1 MGAARAFELVG
12 KFILTSFLA
21 SVSFPGMPFA
31 EEAPPAAT
39 APAAESS
46 KPSAAVGTDLKSVPP
61 SVPPTGNQKLK
72 LNEVE
77 IHGELQK
84 PNIFFILP
92 KAKRDAE
99 AKQRQFRFYPDI
111 LEPLDKD
118 RFEEE
123 ARVLYQHGIPAE

>member
-1 MGAARAFELVG
+1 MRRTRASDGLLRRM
-12 KFILTSFLA
+12 ILTSIFL
-21 SVSFPGMPFA
+21 SVSFPWVSPQA
-31 EEAPPAAT
+31 EETP
-39 APAAESS
+39 APASAKDAKSTSGS
-46 KPSAAVGTDLKSVPP
+46 KV
-61 SVPPTGNQKLK
+61 N

-77 IHGELQK
+77 IHGELEK
-84 PNIFFILP
+84 PKIFFILP
-92 KAKRDAE
+92 KAKRDAQ

>member
-1 MGAARAFELVG
+1 
-12 KFILTSFLA
+12 
-21 SVSFPGMPFA
+21 MPLRA
-31 EEAPPAAT
+31 EETPAAKASAAEGSASKA
-39 APAAESS
+39 APA
-46 KPSAAVGTDLKSVPP
+46 
-61 SVPPTGNQKLK
+61 GNQKLR

-77 IHGELQK
+77 IQGELQK
-84 PNIFFILP
+84 PDIFFILP
-92 KAKRDAE
+92 KAKRDAA

>member
-1 MGAARAFELVG
+1 M
-12 KFILTSFLA
+12 ILTSIFL
-21 SVSFPGMPFA
+21 SVSFPAMSLRA
-31 EEAPPAAT
+31 EEGSASPPAKD
-39 APAAESS
+39 S
-46 KPSAAVGTDLKSVPP
+46 KSAAAPKV
-61 SVPPTGNQKLK
+61 N

-77 IHGELQK
+77 IHGELEK
-84 PNIFFILP
+84 PKIFFILP
-92 KAKRDAE
+92 KAKRDAQ

>member
-1 MGAARAFELVG
+1 MRRTRAFERARRIIATS
-12 KFILTSFLA
+12 ILLSLA
-21 SVSFPGMPFA
+21 LPAVRVCA
-31 EEAPPAAT
+31 EENVSDPKDAASGT
-39 APAAESS
+39 RS
-46 KPSAAVGTDLKSVPP
+46 KV
-61 SVPPTGNQKLK
+61 N

-77 IHGELQK
+77 IHGDLEK
-84 PNIFFILP
+84 PKIFFILP
-92 KAKRDAE
+92 KAKRDAQ

>member
-1 MGAARAFELVG
+1 MRRTRASDCPSTSSGRGLRRM
-12 KFILTSFLA
+12 ILTSIFL
-21 SVSFPGMPFA
+21 SVSFPAMSLA
-31 EEAPPAAT
+31 EEGSASPPAKD
-39 APAAESS
+39 S
-46 KPSAAVGTDLKSVPP
+46 KSAAGSKV
-61 SVPPTGNQKLK
+61 N

-77 IHGELQK
+77 IHGELEK
-84 PNIFFILP
+84 PKIFFILP
-92 KAKRDAE
+92 KAKRDAQ

>member
-1 MGAARAFELVG
+1 MRRAAASDPLRRA
-12 KFILTSFLA
+12 ILTSVFL
-21 SVSFPGMPFA
+21 SVSFPGMSLRA
-31 EEAPPAAT
+31 EEASPEK
-39 APAAESS
+39 APAKRA
-46 KPSAAVGTDLKSVPP
+46 KPAGD
-61 SVPPTGNQKLK
+61 QKLK

-77 IHGELQK
+77 IHGELEK
-84 PNIFFILP
+84 PKIFFILP

-99 AKQRQFRFYPDI
+99 TKQRQFRFYPDI